1 MHILTESTSFSYQVF
16 RFSVIVQ
23 GVPQTVAWD
32 DGCFFCAAND
42 PDTCKYYGYDTD
54 ADTFATN
61 NAVMS
66 CITPMA
72 TCYADMPSPTPTPTY
87 TFSSSATATATPT
100 AALSANATASG
111 TPSPSASF
119 MPANASSQNFT
130 LPQSTCDLK
139 LFVTWSGSGSDGQY
153 FTSSNKRF
161 SRFRQ
166 FGTATVFQ
174 SAINIGLQGLTIA
187 QNTLGLVDGVPGR
200 LLPGS
205 NFRRRLL
212 GAEDGSLSAEEV
224 VGREQQARYGAHFN
238 PASAGSSD
246 VDAHTG
252 VKLLGGRAAA
262 KMAPGLLTDVS
273 TDKQE
278 EEDEPG
284 DE

>member
-1 MHILTESTSFSYQVF
+1 M
-16 RFSVIVQ
+16 
-23 GVPQTVAWD
+23 PQSISWD

-42 PDTCKYYGYDTD
+42 PSVCKYYGYDTD

-61 NAVMS
+61 NDVMS

-100 AALSANATASG
+100 SALSVNATASM
-111 TPSPSASF
+111 TATPSASF
-119 MPANASSQNFT
+119 VPANASSQNFT

-139 LFVTWSGSGSDGQY
+139 MFVTWSGSGSDGQY
-153 FTSSNKRF
+153 FVSANKRF

-174 SAINIGLQGLTIA
+174 SAINIGIQGLTIA

-205 NFRRRLL
+205 NFRRRLH
-212 GAEDGSLSAEEV
+212 GADEGALPAEEAAA
-224 VGREQQARYGAHFN
+224 REQQARYGAHFN
-238 PASAGSSD
+238 PAPGAGAE
-246 VDAHTG
+246 VDSHTG
-252 VKLLGGRAAA
+252 VHLLGAQAAA
-262 KMAPGLLTDVS
+262 KMAPGAGLETEGHLHD
-273 TDKQE
+273 E
-278 EEDEPG
+278 EEDER